1 MTLEPLESAGDE
13 VGRHAYVVG
22 GAAVDLGRTVD
33 VRAARPRTGV
43 NRKAVRRAVRESSPP
58 PLRRSKPLL
67 DNARC

>member
-13 VGRHAYVVG
+13 VGRHAFVVG

-33 VRAARPRTGV
+33 VRASRPRTG
-43 NRKAVRRAVRESSPP
+43 RQSCGAARESSPP